1 MRILFKAMVGSHLYG
16 LQTETS
22 DEDYLGVY
30 TPMSLSKLISPFK
43 NETEVDESIVS
54 KDDNNKNDNDA
65 VDCKYYRIDKFIKLL
80 ADNNPN
86 VLEMLFIPD
95 DKVLYCHPFFK
106 KYILDQYEIFISKRI
121 INKFIG
127 YAISQEKK
135 SYVKTENYKEIV
147 EFNEYM
153 TNFLVN
159 GPGYTL
165 VCMKGTVKDLID
177 EAKNYDGREFK
188 TDDEFLYV
196 GDMKFF
202 HKVFIKDVD
211 EMIKD
216 KLRRV
221 SHRFDD
227 MMLFDYDPKF
237 MSHTIRLL
245 DEGIQL
251 LESGKIVLPF
261 TGDTHELIMS
271 IKKGEMNIE
280 EIPSIVDKYKER
292 MKQLEDK
299 TTLPEKVNVREIE
312 DLYLKLIKELYF

>member
-30 TPMSLSKLISPFK
+30 IPKSLATLISPFK

-106 KYILDQYEIFISKRI
+106 KYILDQYENFISKRI

-177 EAKNYDGREFK
+177 EAKDYDGREFK

-251 LESGKIVLPF
+251 LENKKIDFPF
-261 TGDTHELIMS
+261 TGETHKLIMS
-271 IKKGEMNIE
+271 IKRGEMNIE
-280 EIPSIVDKYKER
+280 EIPPMVDKYKEK

-299 TTLPEKVNVREIE
+299 TTLLERVNVEKIEEI
-312 DLYLKLIKELYF
+312 YLKLLKELYF